1 MTTKTK
7 TWSSAP
13 LPFQGQKRNFAS
25 AYREVLKLYPD
36 CATIVDLF
44 GGSGLLARIS
54 KDERPDAHVVF
65 NDFDNFAERVR
76 HIHDTNRLLQEFR
89 KVVADPKRHSLI
101 PKEKKDAIISIIEKE
116 TGFVDYVSI
125 SSSLLFSMK
134 YETSL
139 EALKKQTFYNNVRLN
154 DYSLADGYLD
164 GIEVVKGDYKEIFEK
179 YKKEKNVL
187 WLVDPPYLSTDCSTY
202 NNLYWKL
209 GDYLDVLRVLQGTN
223 YVYFTSNKSS
233 IVELCEWLGDGRVT
247 ANPFI
252 GAEKITVKE
261 NMNYNTSYLDI
272 MMYKRKEA
280 V

>member
-1 MTTKTK
+1 MAKNTDILIGNDIDLILSGGDLRTGDSTRQNQYLILAANKGEFKET
-7 TWSSAP
+7 P
-13 LPFQGQKRNFAS
+13 LIGAGMGDM
-25 AYREVLKLYPD
+25 V
-36 CATIVDLF
+36 
-44 GGSGLLARIS
+44 G
-54 KDERPDAHVVF
+54 DEDS
-65 NDFDNFAERVR
+65 DNFADRVR
-76 HIHDTNRLLQEFR
+76 NIPNTNRLLHAFR
-89 KVVADPKRHSLI
+89 EVVAGLKRHSLI
-101 PKEKKDAIISIIEKE
+101 PKEKKEAVISILEKE
-116 TGFVDYVSI
+116 TGFIDFVSI

-139 EALKKQTFYNNVRLN
+139 EGLKKQTFYNNVRLN
-154 DYSLADGYLD
+154 DYSPADSYLD
-164 GIEVVKGDYKEIFEK
+164 GIEVVKGDYKDIFERFK
-179 YKKEKNVL
+179 NEKNVL

-209 GDYLDVLRVLQGTN
+209 RDYLDVLRVLRGTS

-272 MMYKRKEA
+272 MLYKRKEA